1 MAEQI
6 LYSDIR
12 QKETYNQPMLYN
24 IRAIHQSIMN
34 ILVTSP
40 GERLFLPTFGVGLRK
55 YLFRFPTDD
64 TEQEILDNI
73 VDQITRWETRVKIVA
88 EQSTVYFDENK
99 RTYFIKLFMNVPALG
114 VTGYSITIAAPL
126 EL

>member
-1 MAEQI
+1 MSEKI

-12 QKETYNQPMLYN
+12 QKEPYKQPLLYN
-24 IRAIHQSIMN
+24 IRSVHQSIMN
-34 ILVTSP
+34 ILITSP

-64 TEQEILDNI
+64 TEQDILDNI
-73 VDQITRWETRVKIVA
+73 VSQITMWEKRVKVIENKSSVI
-88 EQSTVYFDENK
+88 FDEDN
-99 RTYFIKLFMNVPALG
+99 RTFFIKLVFNIPELEVA
-114 VTGYSITIAAPL
+114 GYSITVAAPL